1 MMIKCINTIGVF
13 MYTTKDKIAD
23 VCGAILV
30 AFAFFVLYAA
40 ASAADLAIAGM

>member
-1 MMIKCINTIGVF
+1 

-30 AFAFFVLYAA
+30 AIAFFVLYAA
-40 ASAADLAIAGM
+40 ASAADLAIAGMWRANDTFLFV